1 VSVLAIVT
9 SSPPSIEG
17 GHLVIARALV
27 DAARTAGHDADLI
40 VTPDYGF
47 GRQARAY
54 WRTWHTDV
62 GAIDGRRVDQVISL
76 RYPSY
81 AVRHPRHVCWL
92 NHTMREYYDL
102 WPRLTA
108 SISAPNR
115 VKETVRKVAIRAAD
129 RWLLT
134 RNVTRVV
141 AQSHTIQQRLRQD
154 FGIHAEVVHPPPP
167 QRPYRCDGYGDY
179 VFCISRLTAH
189 KRVDLLVRALADPV
203 AGTVKAVIA
212 GEGEERQTLEA
223 IARTLGVADRVT
235 FLGRVDDRVMLD
247 HYARCRAV
255 CFTPLAE
262 DYGFVTVEAF
272 ASAKPV
278 ITCTDSGG
286 PTELVKDDETGVVC
300 DPTPT
305 SIAIALA
312 RLSDDR
318 VLAERL
324 GSTASARTA
333 AMTWNEALDRLV
345 IV

>member
-9 SSPPSIEG
+9 SGPPSIEG
-17 GHLVIARALV
+17 GHLVIARSLV
-27 DAARTAGHDADLI
+27 DAARDAGHDAHLI

-47 GRQARAY
+47 GRQGRAY

-62 GAIDGRRVDQVISL
+62 RAIDGRRVEQVISL

-141 AQSHTIQQRLRQD
+141 AQSHTIRQRLQQD
-154 FGIHAEVVHPPPP
+154 FDIHADVVHPPPP
-167 QRPYRCDGYGDY
+167 QRPYRCDAYGDY

-203 AGTVKAVIA
+203 ARTVKAVIA

-223 IARTLGVADRVT
+223 IARTLGVTDRVT

-300 DPTPT
+300 EPTPS

-312 RLSDDR
+312 RVIDDR
-318 VLAERL
+318 RLAERL
-324 GSTASARTA
+324 GATA
-333 AMTWNEALDRLV
+333 ATSVSELRWDAAVRQLLLP
-345 IV
+345 